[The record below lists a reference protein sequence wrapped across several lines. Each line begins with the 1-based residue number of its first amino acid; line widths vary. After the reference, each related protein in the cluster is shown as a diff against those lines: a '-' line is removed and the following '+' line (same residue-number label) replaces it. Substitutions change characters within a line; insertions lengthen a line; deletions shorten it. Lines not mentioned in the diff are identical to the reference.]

1 MGHERRFRDLLGT
14 SAYPPRLAVKAD
26 IPDRQVRAINGRKQA
41 QHMLCDDLVG
51 RARSTWCTITP
62 SGDPTPSCAD
72 IQMTQ
77 QIIAMASPRTE
88 RVCDGRSGGFALAV
102 DAVLQQ
108 YRPAL
113 D

>member
-1 MGHERRFRDLLGT
+1 VH
-14 SAYPPRLAVKAD
+14 
-26 IPDRQVRAINGRKQA
+26 N
-41 QHMLCDDLVG
+41 H
-51 RARSTWCTITP
+51 P

-77 QIIAMASPRTE
+77 QMIAMASPRTE

>member
-1 MGHERRFRDLLGT
+1 
-14 SAYPPRLAVKAD
+14 
-26 IPDRQVRAINGRKQA
+26 
-41 QHMLCDDLVG
+41 MLCDDLVG